1 MSPVPRRPDITPLS
15 SPEREQDS
23 DPAVWL
29 VVLSSAG
36 QGREGEASAVP
47 VGCALE
53 QRGCEVLLGMVPTA
67 GACPPPP
74 HQGTLTLAGP
84 IYIKA
89 PCTSP
94 ILLC

>member
-1 MSPVPRRPDITPLS
+1 MSPVPRRLDITPLS

-67 GACPPPP
+67 GACSH

-94 ILLC
+94 IPLC